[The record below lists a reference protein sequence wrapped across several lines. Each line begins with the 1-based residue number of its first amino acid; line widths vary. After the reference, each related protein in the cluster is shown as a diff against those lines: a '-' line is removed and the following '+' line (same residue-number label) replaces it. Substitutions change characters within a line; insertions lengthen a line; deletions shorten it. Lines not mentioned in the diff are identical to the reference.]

1 MPTGPRKPSIFR
13 QPRTRLRLEWHRIK
27 TRATELAGL
36 FTYKYTIKKTK
47 PRPKLG
53 RRQIKSTAQ
62 ALYRQMYT
70 ALAEGDVAT
79 LSTICTEGLLATF
92 RSRIEARPPNERMRW
107 TLHKM
112 THGPKIVS
120 NRAGMLPVKGV
131 GLRQVVVRLRSR
143 QSLARIIGRRG
154 PDQDAVVEGTGEEKK
169 VQEYLV
175 LQRRIWKGKEQPWM
189 VWGTTQESPL
199 PESDD

>member
-1 MPTGPRKPSIFR
+1 
-13 QPRTRLRLEWHRIK
+13 
-27 TRATELAGL
+27 
-36 FTYKYTIKKTK
+36 
-47 PRPKLG
+47 
-53 RRQIKSTAQ
+53 
-62 ALYRQMYT
+62 
-70 ALAEGDVAT
+70 
-79 LSTICTEGLLATF
+79 
-92 RSRIEARPPNERMRW
+92 
-107 TLHKM
+107 
-112 THGPKIVS
+112 
-120 NRAGMLPVKGV
+120 MLPVKGV

-189 VWGTTQESPL
+189 VWGTTQESSL